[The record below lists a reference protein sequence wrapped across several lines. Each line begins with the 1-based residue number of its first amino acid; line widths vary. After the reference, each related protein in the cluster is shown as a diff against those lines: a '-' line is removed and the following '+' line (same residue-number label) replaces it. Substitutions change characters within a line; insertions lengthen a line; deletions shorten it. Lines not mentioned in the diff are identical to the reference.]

1 MTERKPPD
9 LTFASWIDQ
18 QIAEAEARGAFD
30 DLPGAGRP
38 LRNRGDGDAGQAW
51 LRDYLKREGIPAE
64 DALPTPLRLR
74 KAAERLRAGIGDFRS
89 ESEARAA
96 ITDLNEEIVRW
107 RRFPDGPPIFVSL
120 LDADDLI
127 ARWQAARADRPAA
140 QTARPAPQRQPRR
153 PTRRWW
159 RLGRRAS

>member
-9 LTFASWIDQ
+9 LSFASWIDQ
-18 QIAEAEARGAFD
+18 QIAEAQARGAFD
-30 DLPGAGRP
+30 DLPGAGKP

-74 KAAERLRAGIGDFRS
+74 KTAERLRTGIGDFRS

-96 ITDLNEEIVRW
+96 IADLNEQIVRW
-107 RRFPDGPPIFVSL
+107 RRFPDGPPIFVPL

-127 ARWQAARADRPAA
+127 TRWQAARAHQPST
-140 QTARPAPQRQPRR
+140 QTASPGPQRPAPRR
-153 PTRRWW
+153 ARHWW
-159 RLGRRAS
+159 RLGRRR